1 MTNIIS
7 HKTIID
13 LVKKYPNDM
22 ELGKHV
28 RQLVWQLNE
37 QNPKNEKQL
46 SIFDDYDED
55 VDTIAQRG
63 ID

>member
-1 MTNIIS
+1 MTNILS

-37 QNPKNEKQL
+37 ETSKNEKQL
-46 SIFDDYDED
+46 SIFDEDED
-55 VDTIAQRG
+55 VDMIAQRG

>member
-1 MTNIIS
+1 M
-7 HKTIID
+7 
-13 LVKKYPNDM
+13 VKKYPNDM

-37 QNPKNEKQL
+37 ETSKNEKQL
-46 SIFDDYDED
+46 SIFGDDED
-55 VDTIAQRG
+55 VDMIAQRG

>member
-1 MTNIIS
+1 MTNILS

-37 QNPKNEKQL
+37 ETSKNEKQL
-46 SIFDDYDED
+46 SIFDDDED
-55 VDTIAQRG
+55 VDMIAQRG

>member
-1 MTNIIS
+1 MTNILS

-37 QNPKNEKQL
+37 ETSKNEKQL
-46 SIFDDYDED
+46 SIFGDDED
-55 VDTIAQRG
+55 VDMIAQRG

>member
-1 MTNIIS
+1 M
-7 HKTIID
+7 
-13 LVKKYPNDM
+13 VKKYPNDM

-46 SIFDDYDED
+46 SIFDDYDAD

>member
-1 MTNIIS
+1 
-7 HKTIID
+7 
-13 LVKKYPNDM
+13 M

-37 QNPKNEKQL
+37 ETPKNEKQL
-46 SIFDDYDED
+46 SIFDDDED
-55 VDTIAQRG
+55 VDMIAQRG